1 MKKSLLLLLTVLYV
15 AIGYSQTGKLWSVT
29 ENSNT
34 ISVSK
39 TAKRESFPT
48 EFKLFNLN
56 LDSFRQSLSSTSK
69 NVSGSKGI
77 IISIPNTDGNLEKFE
92 MFESSNFD
100 PALQAQFPE
109 IRAYVGYGIDD
120 KLAQVRLSTAP
131 NGIQAMVFRTDK
143 RNEFIE
149 PYSADAS
156 VYAVY
161 NSSRVKG
168 GLPFT
173 CSTEDIE
180 ILNDSANKIISNSLS
195 NTATLKTFK
204 LALSCTGEYANY
216 FGANSVAQVGLVL
229 AAMNATLTRVNG
241 VFEKDLAVH
250 LNLIANEAAIIF
262 YDAATDPYSDASVG
276 TDINNASTADGWN
289 IQLQNTLTT
298 NIGNAAYNIGHL
310 FGASGG
316 GGNAGCIGCVCVDDT
331 VDTLDKNKG
340 SGFTSPGNGVPAGD
354 SFDIDYV
361 THEMGHQFG
370 GNHTFTHTTENNSVN
385 VEPGSGSTI
394 MGYAGI
400 TGSTD
405 VQAHSDDYFAYA
417 SINQIQVNLA
427 SKTCPVNT
435 PITSPVFGV
444 SAGIA
449 YTIPKNTPFKLTGTR
464 TDSGTNPLTY
474 CWEENDDA
482 NASNVG
488 ATACFPSLT
497 KTNGPNYRSFAPT
510 AVPVRYFPAYSSVL
524 SNVLTTTWETVSSVA
539 RAQTFALTARNN
551 VVGGGQTQTSTVV
564 VTTSGTVGPFSVSS
578 QNSVETWQIG
588 DTKTVTWNVNSA
600 NTLAGS
606 ANVDILLS
614 TDGGLTFPYTLA
626 SGVPNNG
633 TASVLV
639 PTVAPSL
646 TCRLMVKPTGNIY
659 YALNTTN
666 FYIGYSITN
675 NCVTYNYTTP
685 FSVPDNSTSY
695 TVKSIVVPATT
706 GTISDVNI
714 TVNATH
720 ANIQNLHIAVVRP
733 GGTMANLYNQGC
745 ASGANMN
752 VTFDT
757 QGGAMVCASPTSGSY
772 QPSLATA
779 LSAMNGN
786 TATGNWQI
794 GFRDLAAGNTG
805 TINSFSI
812 EICTQTV
819 ALTNENFTF
828 ENFSLYPNPNHGS
841 FNIKFNSNTSNDLKV
856 GVYDIS
862 GREIFNK
869 SYPNSGVFDQN
880 LQLDSLQSGVYL
892 VTVKDGENKI
902 TKKIIIE

>member
-29 ENSNT
+29 EKSNT

-39 TAKRESFPT
+39 TAQRESFPS
-48 EFKLFNLN
+48 EFKLYNLN
-56 LDSFRQSLSSTSK
+56 LDSFRQTLSSTSK
-69 NVSGSKGI
+69 TTAGSNGI
-77 IISIPNTDGNLEKFE
+77 IISIPNTDGKLEKFE

-109 IRAYVGYGIDD
+109 IRAYVGFGIDD
-120 KLAQVRLSTAP
+120 KLAQVRLSAAP

-149 PYSADAS
+149 PYSADGS

-173 CSTEDIE
+173 CSTEDVQ
-180 ILNDSANKIISNSLS
+180 ILNDSANKIMANPLS
-195 NTATLKTFK
+195 NAATLKTFK

-216 FGANSVAQVGLVL
+216 FGATTTAQVGLVL
-229 AAMNATLTRVNG
+229 AAMNATMTRVNG

-250 LNLIANEAAIIF
+250 LNLIANEAAII
-262 YDAATDPYSDASVG
+262 YYNATTDPYSDASTG
-276 TDINNASTADGWN
+276 STGAWNGELQSNLTSTITDATYD
-289 IQLQNTLTT
+289 
-298 NIGNAAYNIGHL
+298 IGHL

-316 GGNAGCIGCVCVDDT
+316 GGNAGCIGCVCIDGQ
-331 VDTLDKNKG
+331 KG
-340 SGFTSPGNGVPAGD
+340 SGFTSPSNGVPSGD

-361 THEMGHQFG
+361 VHEMGHQFG
-370 GNHTFTHTTENNSVN
+370 GNHTFTHTSENNAVN

-417 SINQIQVNLA
+417 SINQIQVNLV
-427 SKTCPVNT
+427 SKTCQVNT

-444 SAGIA
+444 SAGSA
-449 YTIPKNTPFKLTGTR
+449 YTIPKSTPFKLTGTR

-551 VVGGGQTQTSTVV
+551 VVGGGQTQTSTMV

-578 QNSVETWQIG
+578 QNTTETWQIG

-626 SGVPNNG
+626 SGVVNNG
-633 TASVLV
+633 TASVVV
-639 PTVAPSL
+639 PSVTPSL
-646 TCRLMVKPTGNIY
+646 TCRIMVKPTGNIY

-720 ANIQNLHIAVVRP
+720 PNIQNLHIAVVRP

-757 QGGAMVCASPTSGSY
+757 QGGAMVCASPTAGSY

-786 TATGNWQI
+786 TATGNWQL

-841 FNIKFNSNTSNDLKV
+841 FNIKFNSNTNNDLKV
-856 GVYDIS
+856 AVYDIS

-869 SYPNSGVFDQN
+869 SYLNSGVFDQN
-880 LQLDSLQSGVYL
+880 LQLDSVQSGVYL
-892 VTVKDGENKI
+892 VTVKDGDTKI

>member
-29 ENSNT
+29 EKSNT

-39 TAKRESFPT
+39 TAQRESFPS
-48 EFKLFNLN
+48 EFKLYNLN
-56 LDSFRQSLSSTSK
+56 LDSFRQTLSSTSK
-69 NVSGSKGI
+69 TTAGRNGI

-100 PALQAQFPE
+100 AALQAQFPE
-109 IRAYVGYGIDD
+109 IRAYVGFGIDD
-120 KLAQVRLSTAP
+120 KLAQVRLSAAP

-149 PYSADAS
+149 PYSADGS

-173 CSTEDIE
+173 CSTEDVQ
-180 ILNDSANKIISNSLS
+180 ILNDSANKIMANPLS

-216 FGANSVAQVGLVL
+216 FGATTTAQVGLVL
-229 AAMNATLTRVNG
+229 AAMNATMTRVNG

-250 LNLIANEAAIIF
+250 LNLIANEAAII
-262 YDAATDPYSDASVG
+262 YYNATTDPYSDASTG
-276 TDINNASTADGWN
+276 STGAWNGELQSNLTSTITDATYD
-289 IQLQNTLTT
+289 
-298 NIGNAAYNIGHL
+298 IGHL

-316 GGNAGCIGCVCVDDT
+316 GGNAGCIGCVCIDGQ
-331 VDTLDKNKG
+331 KG
-340 SGFTSPGNGVPAGD
+340 SGFTSPSNGVPSGD

-361 THEMGHQFG
+361 VHEMGHQFG
-370 GNHTFTHTTENNSVN
+370 GNHTFTHTSENNAVN

-417 SINQIQVNLA
+417 SINQIQVNLV
-427 SKTCPVNT
+427 SKTCQVNT

-444 SAGIA
+444 SAGSA
-449 YTIPKNTPFKLTGTR
+449 YTIPKSTPFKLTGTR

-551 VVGGGQTQTSTVV
+551 VVGGGQTQTSTMV

-578 QNSVETWQIG
+578 QNTTETWQIG

-626 SGVPNNG
+626 SGVVNNG
-633 TASVLV
+633 TASVVV
-639 PTVAPSL
+639 PSVTPSL
-646 TCRLMVKPTGNIY
+646 TCRIMVKPTGNIY

-720 ANIQNLHIAVVRP
+720 PNIQNLHIAVVRP

-757 QGGAMVCASPTSGSY
+757 QGGAMVCASPTAGSY

-786 TATGNWQI
+786 TATGNWQL

-841 FNIKFNSNTSNDLKV
+841 FNIKFNSNTNNDLKV
-856 GVYDIS
+856 AVYDIS

-869 SYPNSGVFDQN
+869 SYLNSGVFDQN
-880 LQLDSLQSGVYL
+880 LQLDSVQSGVYL
-892 VTVKDGENKI
+892 VTVKDGDTKI

>member
-29 ENSNT
+29 EKSNT

-39 TAKRESFPT
+39 TAQRESFPS
-48 EFKLFNLN
+48 EFKLYNLN
-56 LDSFRQSLSSTSK
+56 LDSFRQTLSSTSK
-69 NVSGSKGI
+69 TTAGSNGI

-109 IRAYVGYGIDD
+109 IRAYVGFGIDD
-120 KLAQVRLSTAP
+120 KLAQVRLSAAP

-149 PYSADAS
+149 PYSADGS

-173 CSTEDIE
+173 CSTEDTQ
-180 ILNDSANKIISNSLS
+180 ILNDSANKIMANPLS

-216 FGANSVAQVGLVL
+216 FGATTTAQVGLVL
-229 AAMNATLTRVNG
+229 AGMNATMTRVNG
-241 VFEKDLAVH
+241 IFEKDLAVH
-250 LNLIANEAAIIF
+250 LNLIANEAAIIY
-262 YDAATDPYSDASVG
+262 YDGTTDPYSDAG
-276 TDINNASTADGWN
+276 TGSNGAWNGELQSNLTSTITDATYD
-289 IQLQNTLTT
+289 
-298 NIGNAAYNIGHL
+298 IGHL

-316 GGNAGCIGCVCVDDT
+316 GGNAGCIGCVCIDGQ
-331 VDTLDKNKG
+331 KG
-340 SGFTSPGNGVPAGD
+340 SGFTSPINGVPAGD

-361 THEMGHQFG
+361 VHEMGHQFG
-370 GNHTFTHTTENNSVN
+370 GNHTFTHTSENNAVN

-417 SINQIQVNLA
+417 SINQIQVNLV
-427 SKTCPVNT
+427 SKTCQVNT

-444 SAGIA
+444 SAGSA
-449 YTIPKNTPFKLTGTR
+449 FTIPKSTPFKLTGTR

-551 VVGGGQTQTSTVV
+551 VVGGGQTQTSTMV

-578 QNSVETWQIG
+578 QNTTETWQIG

-626 SGVPNNG
+626 SGVVNNG
-633 TASVLV
+633 TASVVV
-639 PTVAPSL
+639 PSVTPSL
-646 TCRLMVKPTGNIY
+646 TCRIMVKPTGNIY

-720 ANIQNLHIAVVRP
+720 PNIQNLHIAVVRP

-757 QGGAMVCASPTSGSY
+757 QGGAMVCASPTAGSY

-786 TATGNWQI
+786 TATGNWQL

-841 FNIKFNSNTSNDLKV
+841 FNIKFNSNTNNDLKV
-856 GVYDIS
+856 AVYDIS

-869 SYPNSGVFDQN
+869 SYLNSGVFDQN
-880 LQLDSLQSGVYL
+880 LQLDSVQSGVYL
-892 VTVKDGENKI
+892 VTVKDGDTKI